1 MEPLSLIF
9 LLPKILIR
17 NMMCQKKNKK
27 LEDLAFLI
35 VKNHLPMHFVE
46 SQWLVK
52 FILHLCPRVVL
63 HFKKYVA
70 K

>member
-1 MEPLSLIF
+1 
-9 LLPKILIR
+9 
-17 NMMCQKKNKK
+17 MMCQKKNKK